1 LLYVVIFK
9 YFQLNGYFE
18 YIRRDVLIGHIQPSD
33 EIQLLLNLTIVSD
46 TITKNSQNVISPV
59 VPEPRPSEVFLDK
72 LIIYFDIF

>member
-59 VPEPRPSEVFLDK
+59 VPEPRPSEVF
-72 LIIYFDIF
+72 FE